1 MSARAFT
8 TQPLASTWVTTCGD
22 GREPF
27 TAFIGLYRDCC
38 PSPGGL
44 AYFVQ
49 AVVSGCGKTFRQ
61 ERIRFRALGSA
72 AKYFRMQSGYF
83 ASDRRAM
90 RLIGEPR
97 VKVDELLNSAAEA
110 GGKGAV

>member
-1 MSARAFT
+1 MSAKAFT
-8 TQPLASTWVTTCGD
+8 TQPLASTWIATSGD

-38 PSPGGL
+38 PAPGGL

-61 ERIRFRALGSA
+61 ERIRFRGLGSA
-72 AKYFRMQSGYF
+72 AKYFRMQAGYL

-97 VKVDELLNSAAEA
+97 VKVDELLKSATGAEA
-110 GGKGAV
+110 KGGA